1 MIMRREE
8 MEELG
13 LLKKL
18 EKVKAPP
25 DFEQKIMARVSL
37 QKRSLGPKRSAFRLS
52 LAAGFASLM
61 AVFVL
66 LNVFVLQKKPL
77 VGVSGLKK
85 DIPPVSGM
93 VVQTSAGQTIPVIET
108 LDYSTEVR
116 SRSFEPQ
123 TVYLLERIS
132 DTTSKEISY

>member
-8 MEELG
+8 MAELG

-37 QKRSLGPKRSAFRLS
+37 QKRSLGPKRTAFRLS
-52 LAAGFASLM
+52 LAGAFATLLI
-61 AVFVL
+61 VFVL
-66 LNVFVLQKKPL
+66 LNVFVLQKKSP
-77 VGVSGLKK
+77 VGVADLKK
-85 DIPPVSGM
+85 EVPAASEI
-93 VVQTSAGQTIPVIET
+93 VQTKSGQIISVIET

-116 SRSFEPQ
+116 SRSFEPRM
-123 TVYLLERIS
+123 VYLLEQVS
-132 DTTSKEISY
+132 DTTSKEIRY